1 MSAGRTAST
10 SRFASAPPRNFI
22 LPALLLLVS
31 ERPGYG
37 YELVPR
43 LQDLG
48 LDHVDRPAVYRALSQ
63 LEQDGLVLP
72 SSQNP
77 TAGQARRVY
86 RITPDGDRTLRD
98 WMGVVKAEH
107 DHLSQVLRRYLAT
120 GTTDSVLAE
129 VEGGWSTAL
138 GSGWSSVSPTSPSHR
153 RLEAVDDGVWP
164 TPGRS
169 DPPVPSTPSA
179 VSAGHEDGAGAAR
192 DQRRIESPTERKRYR
207 LIPDRSAVL
216 IEVRSTVGPLS
227 FGAIG
232 VTGTV
237 EATVVDGVVWTD
249 GPTSAALEVDL
260 TGLRSG
266 NSLYDAELLRRIE
279 AHRYPMATVELVEC
293 GPGDAESRYLLKGRL
308 TFHRVSRPVQGTIR
322 VAPGPEGRL
331 VITGQ
336 QVFDIRDFA
345 IPSPTVLM
353 LRIFPDVRVHLHAEA
368 ESESGDPAEDGAVAM
383 RWDGRSD
390 DREVE
395 P

>member
-1 MSAGRTAST
+1 MSVFCTVGGWFRPDDHRTGRAIDSATVEAYEQERMLLHAGRIAPL
-10 SRFASAPPRNFI
+10 SRFESAPPRNFI

-43 LQDLG
+43 AQSLG

-63 LEQDGLVLP
+63 LEADGLVLP

-77 TAGQARRVY
+77 KAGQARRVY
-86 RITPDGDRTLRD
+86 RITPLGERVLRE
-98 WMGVVKAEH
+98 WMGVVKEEH
-107 DHLSQVLRRYLAT
+107 DHLGRVLRRYLAT

-129 VEGGWSTAL
+129 VEGGWSSAL
-138 GSGWSSVSPTSPSHR
+138 GAGWSSVSTTSANHR
-153 RLEAVDDGVWP
+153 RLEAVVERGPPPDRPAAPPGSDD
-164 TPGRS
+164 R
-169 DPPVPSTPSA
+169 
-179 VSAGHEDGAGAAR
+179 AGAAPSP
-192 DQRRIESPTERKRYR
+192 QSRRFR
-207 LIPDRSAVL
+207 LIPDRSAIL
-216 IEVRSTVGPLS
+216 IDVRSTVGPLS

-232 VTGTV
+232 VSGTV
-237 EATVVDGVVWTD
+237 DATVVDGAVHPD
-249 GPTSAALEVDL
+249 GPASAALEVDL

-279 AHRYPMATVELVEC
+279 AHRYPVASVELLDCV
-293 GPGDAESRYLLKGRL
+293 PSDADSRYLLQGRL
-308 TFHRVSRPVQGTIR
+308 TFHRVSRAVQGTIR
-322 VAPGPEGRL
+322 VSAGPGGHL
-331 VITGQ
+331 VITGE

-368 ESESGDPAEDGAVAM
+368 EPEDA
-383 RWDGRSD
+383 
-390 DREVE
+390 

>member
-1 MSAGRTAST
+1 MSAGRTAPT

-31 ERPGYG
+31 ERPGHG

-72 SSQNP
+72 SAQNP
-77 TAGQARRVY
+77 KAGQARRVY
-86 RITPDGDRTLRD
+86 RITPDGERTLRD
-98 WMGVVKAEH
+98 WMSVVKAEH

-129 VEGGWSTAL
+129 VEGGWATAL
-138 GSGWSSVSPTSPSHR
+138 GPGWSSVSPTLPTHR
-153 RLEAVDDGVWP
+153 RLEAVDERGP
-164 TPGRS
+164 RPARLS
-169 DPPVPSTPSA
+169 DPPAEPEGEVQ
-179 VSAGHEDGAGAAR
+179 GAGS
-192 DQRRIESPTERKRYR
+192 QHQGRRELLGTAPSERRRFR
-207 LIPDRSAVL
+207 LLPDRSAVL

-237 EATVVDGVVWTD
+237 EATVVEGAVRTD
-249 GPTSAALEVDL
+249 GAASATLEVDL
-260 TGLRSG
+260 TGLSSG

-279 AHRYPMATVELVEC
+279 ARRYPTATVELLEC

-322 VAPGPEGRL
+322 IAPGPQGRL
-331 VITGQ
+331 VITGE

-368 ESESGDPAEDGAVAM
+368 EPEGPSNPWDVGASDEQEDDP
-383 RWDGRSD
+383 
-390 DREVE
+390 
-395 P
+395 

>member
-1 MSAGRTAST
+1 MSAGRTAPT

-43 LQDLG
+43 LQGLG

-77 TAGQARRVY
+77 KAGQARRVY
-86 RITPDGDRTLRD
+86 RITPDGERTLRD

-129 VEGGWSTAL
+129 VEGGWTTAL
-138 GSGWSSVSPTSPSHR
+138 GSGWSSVSPTSPTHR
-153 RLEAVDDGVWP
+153 RLEAVDDGAWHP
-164 TPGRS
+164 LP
-169 DPPVPSTPSA
+169 PSA
-179 VSAGHEDGAGAAR
+179 ASHRSPGPDDGAHGVGPERGGLREEPGAAAPR
-192 DQRRIESPTERKRYR
+192 ERRRFR

-249 GPTSAALEVDL
+249 GPASATLEVDL
-260 TGLRSG
+260 TGLSSG

-279 AHRYPMATVELVEC
+279 ARRYPKATVELLEC

-322 VAPGPEGRL
+322 IAPGPEGRL
-331 VITGQ
+331 VITGE

-368 ESESGDPAEDGAVAM
+368 EPEGPSNP
-383 RWDGRSD
+383 WDGGASD
-390 DREVE
+390 EREDD

>member
-1 MSAGRTAST
+1 
-10 SRFASAPPRNFI
+10 
-22 LPALLLLVS
+22 
-31 ERPGYG
+31 
-37 YELVPR
+37 
-43 LQDLG
+43 
-48 LDHVDRPAVYRALSQ
+48 VDRPAVYRALSQ

-77 TAGQARRVY
+77 KAGQSRRVY
-86 RITPDGDRTLRD
+86 RITPDGERTLRD

-107 DHLSQVLRRYLAT
+107 DHLSRVLRRYLAT

-138 GSGWSSVSPTSPSHR
+138 GSGWSAVSPTSPTHR
-153 RLEAVDDGVWP
+153 RLEAVDEPAWP
-164 TPGRS
+164 PDDRGE
-169 DPPVPSTPSA
+169 
-179 VSAGHEDGAGAAR
+179 VSGQQGDAAR
-192 DQRRIESPTERKRYR
+192 QPSPASERRRFR

-216 IEVRSTVGPLS
+216 IDVRSTVGPLS

-237 EATVVDGVVWTD
+237 EATVVEGSVWTD
-249 GPTSAALEVDL
+249 GPASATLEVDL

-279 AHRYPMATVELVEC
+279 ARRYPTATVELLEC
-293 GPGDAESRYLLKGRL
+293 GPGDADSRYLLKGRL

-322 VAPGPEGRL
+322 VAPGPHGRL
-331 VITGQ
+331 VITGE

-368 ESESGDPAEDGAVAM
+368 EPEAGDPSRNKAT
-383 RWDGRSD
+383 D
-390 DREVE
+390 D
-395 P
+395 

>member
-10 SRFASAPPRNFI
+10 SRFAPAPPRNFI

-43 LQDLG
+43 LQELG

-72 SSQNP
+72 TAQNP

-86 RITPDGDRTLRD
+86 GITTDGERTLRD
-98 WMGVVKAEH
+98 WMGVVKSEH

-138 GSGWSSVSPTSPSHR
+138 GSGWSSVSPTSPTHR
-153 RLEAVDDGVWP
+153 RLEAVDDAAWP
-164 TPGRS
+164 PDHPPAPSFPLEPFDPSVLTTGR
-169 DPPVPSTPSA
+169 DHGEPQP
-179 VSAGHEDGAGAAR
+179 AA
-192 DQRRIESPTERKRYR
+192 STERRCFR

-216 IEVRSTVGPLS
+216 NEVRSTVGPLS

-237 EATVVDGVVWTD
+237 EATVVDGAVWTD
-249 GPTSAALEVDL
+249 GPASAALEVDL

-279 AHRYPMATVELVEC
+279 ARRYPTATVELLEC
-293 GPGDAESRYLLKGRL
+293 APGDAESRYLLKGRL
-308 TFHRVSRPVQGTIR
+308 TFHRVTRPVQGTIR
-322 VAPGPEGRL
+322 VAPGPGGRL
-331 VITGQ
+331 VITGE

-368 ESESGDPAEDGAVAM
+368 EAEAEEPSVDGAA
-383 RWDGRSD
+383 DG
-390 DREVE
+390 
-395 P
+395 

>member
-1 MSAGRTAST
+1 MLMSAGRTAST

-63 LEQDGLVLP
+63 LELDGLVLP

-86 RITPDGDRTLRD
+86 RITPEGERTLRD

-138 GSGWSSVSPTSPSHR
+138 GSGWSPVSPTSPAHR
-153 RLEAVDDGVWP
+153 RLEAVDDGAWRPPDPSVLP
-164 TPGRS
+164 DPSPDGDDQGRRS
-169 DPPVPSTPSA
+169 EAPA
-179 VSAGHEDGAGAAR
+179 E
-192 DQRRIESPTERKRYR
+192 RRRFR
-207 LIPDRSAVL
+207 LLPDRSAVL
-216 IEVRSTVGPLS
+216 IDVRSTVGPLS

-237 EATVVDGVVWTD
+237 DATVVDGMVWTD
-249 GPTSAALEVDL
+249 GPASAALEVDL

-279 AHRYPMATVELVEC
+279 ARRYPTATVELLEC
-293 GPGDAESRYLLKGRL
+293 APGDAESRYLLKGRL

-331 VITGQ
+331 VITGE

-368 ESESGDPAEDGAVAM
+368 EPEDPPGIGPEDAEDVP
-383 RWDGRSD
+383 RCRRTDETD
-390 DREVE
+390 EREDQ

>member
-1 MSAGRTAST
+1 MSAGRTAPT

-31 ERPGYG
+31 ERPGHG

-86 RITPDGDRTLRD
+86 RITPDGERTLRD

-138 GSGWSSVSPTSPSHR
+138 GSGWSAVSPTSPTHR
-153 RLEAVDDGVWP
+153 RLEAVDDGAWHP
-164 TPGRS
+164 PDASAPSDRS
-169 DPPVPSTPSA
+169 PEPAA
-179 VSAGHEDGAGAAR
+179 VAYGACTGSGDRSEPRAA
-192 DQRRIESPTERKRYR
+192 EPTERRRFR

-237 EATVVDGVVWTD
+237 EATVVDGAVWTD
-249 GPTSAALEVDL
+249 GPASATLEVDL
-260 TGLRSG
+260 TGLSSG
-266 NSLYDAELLRRIE
+266 NSLYDAELQRRIE
-279 AHRYPMATVELVEC
+279 ARRYPTATVELLEC

-322 VAPGPEGRL
+322 ISPGPEGRL
-331 VITGQ
+331 VITGE

-368 ESESGDPAEDGAVAM
+368 EPEEPSSARDVGEPDEREDDP
-383 RWDGRSD
+383 
-390 DREVE
+390 
-395 P
+395 

>member
-1 MSAGRTAST
+1 MDAGRTAPT
-10 SRFASAPPRNFI
+10 SRFESAPPRNFI
-22 LPALLLLVS
+22 LPALLLLVL

-43 LQDLG
+43 AQSLG

-63 LEQDGLVLP
+63 LEQDGLVVP

-77 TAGQARRVY
+77 KAGQARRVY
-86 RITPDGDRTLRD
+86 RITPDGERVLRD

-107 DHLSQVLRRYLAT
+107 HHLAQVLRRYLAT

-129 VEGGWSTAL
+129 VEGGWSSAL
-138 GSGWSSVSPTSPSHR
+138 GAGWSAVSPTSLTR
-153 RLEAVDDGVWP
+153 RWLEAVPEADD
-164 TPGRS
+164 
-169 DPPVPSTPSA
+169 D
-179 VSAGHEDGAGAAR
+179 
-192 DQRRIESPTERKRYR
+192 PTEHSYRQPTVGGDQPPDAGRRPFR

-227 FGAIG
+227 FGAMG

-237 EATVVDGVVWTD
+237 DATVIDGLVRPE
-249 GPTSAALEVDL
+249 GPASAVLEVDL

-266 NSLYDAELLRRIE
+266 NSMYDAELLRRIE
-279 AHRYPMATVELVEC
+279 ARRYPTARVELLEC
-293 GPGDAESRYLLKGRL
+293 APGDDDSRYLLKGKL
-308 TFHRVSRPVQGTIR
+308 TFHRVTRPVEGTIR
-322 VAPGPEGRL
+322 VAPCAAGRL
-331 VITGQ
+331 IITGE

-368 ESESGDPAEDGAVAM
+368 EPEGL
-383 RWDGRSD
+383 R
-390 DREVE
+390 
-395 P
+395 

>member
-179 VSAGHEDGAGAAR
+179 VSAGHDDGAGAAR

-279 AHRYPMATVELVEC
+279 ARRYPTATVELRGVRPRRRRVPLPAE
-293 GPGDAESRYLLKGRL
+293 GPPHLPPGQPAGAGDHPGGAGTRGPTGHHRPAGLRHPRLRHPLPHGPHAADLPGRA
-308 TFHRVSRPVQGTIR
+308 R
-322 VAPGPEGRL
+322 
-331 VITGQ
+331 
-336 QVFDIRDFA
+336 
-345 IPSPTVLM
+345 PSPC
-353 LRIFPDVRVHLHAEA
+353 R
-368 ESESGDPAEDGAVAM
+368 G
-383 RWDGRSD
+383 
-390 DREVE
+390 
-395 P
+395 